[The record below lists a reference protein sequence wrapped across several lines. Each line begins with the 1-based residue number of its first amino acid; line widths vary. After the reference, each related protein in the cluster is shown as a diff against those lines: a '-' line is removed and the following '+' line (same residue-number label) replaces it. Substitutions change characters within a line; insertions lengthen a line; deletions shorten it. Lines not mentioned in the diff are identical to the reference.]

1 MLRYFDEP
9 TAMQVPYWCVYSQ
22 MSTAMQNQGC
32 QMDLTLGSANIPV
45 SGTDMQLMLL

>member
-1 MLRYFDEP
+1 MHYMVLICYETSDE
-9 TAMQVPYWCVYSQ
+9 MQVPYWCVYSQ

-45 SGTDMQLMLL
+45 SGTVI